1 MVIWKYFILCAF
13 LNTLLSAGAL
23 AQDVQ
28 FTAEVDQNKVALG
41 SSAQWTLT
49 VTGTQD
55 VPDPQ
60 IPVVDGLD
68 IRYLGPA
75 TRISIVNGRYSSKKS
90 WMYSVLPTRV
100 GSFTIPS
107 VQIHAGGQTY
117 TTQPVT
123 IDVVDEGNG
132 IPSAVSP
139 GGGASASLTDK
150 IFLVLR
156 LPKEKVYVHER
167 LPIKILLFIA
177 DVGVADVRFPE
188 LKQPGVDVEKFSQPQ
203 QYEQVVNG
211 VRYHIAEFNTNI
223 YPTRAGEMTIGPA
236 TLECNIVTKP
246 ASGKPELAGGNSPLG
261 GNVFDDDF
269 FNSFF
274 DRYEKRPMTLPSKTS
289 ALTVLPLPEENRPA
303 GFSGAVGEFG
313 LDVTVGPAEVNVGD
327 PITVKVK
334 VSGDGNSR
342 TVEPPV
348 FTKEERFKVY
358 DPLIKE
364 EDGSKKSEQVLIPE
378 SDQVTEV
385 PALQFSFFDPALQRY
400 QTITKGPFPVAVQRP
415 KGDQVSMVVPSPEGG
430 AATPAAGGAAG
441 QDIVFIKESPGDFYT
456 IGERFYR
463 TVPFYFAVIVFLG
476 GWGMLYAF
484 YRRTHKI
491 ATDVVYARRLRA
503 PREARRGLQEAR
515 RLQGLEDAQKFY
527 DALFRTL
534 QGYLGNKLHLSAGA
548 LTLETV
554 KTRLSVRVDAKCL
567 EEIRQA
573 FEECD
578 AIRYAPSRPDTRAR
592 AQSYARIQRI
602 IDALERSGS

>member
-1 MVIWKYFILCAF
+1 MVIRKFLRTFIMCASLNALLC
-13 LNTLLSAGAL
+13 AGAL

-49 VTGTQD
+49 VTGAQD

-60 IPVVDGLD
+60 IPAVDGLD

-75 TRISIVNGRYSSKKS
+75 TRISIVNGQYSSKKS
-90 WMYSVLPTRV
+90 WMYSVLPTKV

-123 IDVVDEGNG
+123 IDVVDEGSG
-132 IPSAVSP
+132 IPSPVSP
-139 GGGASASLTDK
+139 GGGASASLADK

-156 LPKEKVYVHER
+156 LAKEKVYVNER

-188 LKQPGVDVEKFSQPQ
+188 LKQPGVDVEKFGQPQ
-203 QYEQVVNG
+203 QYEQVVSG
-211 VRYHIAEFNTNI
+211 IRYHIAEFNANI

-246 ASGKPELAGGNSPLG
+246 AGGNSPLG

-274 DRYEKRPMTLPSKTS
+274 DRYEKRPLTLPSKTS

-313 LDVTVGPAEVNVGD
+313 LDVAVGPTEVNVGD

-348 FTKEERFKVY
+348 FTKAEYFKVY
-358 DPLIKE
+358 DPQIKE
-364 EDGSKKSEQVLIPE
+364 EDGSKRSEQVLIPE

-385 PALQFSFFDPALQRY
+385 PALLFSFFDPALQRY

-415 KGDQVSMVVPSPEGG
+415 KGDQAPLTVPSPGG
-430 AATPAAGGAAG
+430 SAATTVAPPVVG
-441 QDIVFIKESPGDFYT
+441 QDIVFIKESPGDFYV

-463 TVPFYFAVIVFLG
+463 TVPFYFVVIVFLG

-515 RLQGLEDAQKFY
+515 RLQGFEDAQKFY
-527 DALFRTL
+527 DVLFRTL

-548 LTLETV
+548 LTLETI
-554 KTRLSVRVDAKCL
+554 KTRLSGRVDAKCL
-567 EEIRQA
+567 EEIQQA